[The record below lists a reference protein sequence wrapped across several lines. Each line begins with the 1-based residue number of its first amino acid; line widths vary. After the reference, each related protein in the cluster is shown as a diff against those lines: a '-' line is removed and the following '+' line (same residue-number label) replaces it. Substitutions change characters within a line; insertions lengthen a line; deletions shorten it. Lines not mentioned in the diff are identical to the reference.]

1 MRKGIIILIGIA
13 LVAGVIATG
22 TYGLSK
28 EDLAICQQ
36 AAAIEEGDS
45 NLGFEGFSLTDY
57 PVAFYDGD
65 RDYVITWEEDGYSV
79 KRRKAAVNFIVA
91 TAYPVDDH
99 YEVLT
104 PTIKKMSSLLGMM
117 SAGGMEYGTE
127 EHIATIW
134 HEAFH
139 CYQLTHFPENI
150 EAICQDEIDE
160 NIIAG
165 EIDTDPQAVAL
176 FRQQAQL
183 LEDAVKTGDVDKI
196 HECIVKYR
204 ELDEER
210 NLLLSPKA
218 AALEDYYTRVGG
230 TARYIEACIYKKL
243 LPGQFDSNY
252 LDGISEYSGGSAK
265 YYAMGMAQCMILDK
279 LNPGWKDGFDFSEP
293 VIQKIYAEVFPMDS

>member
-183 LEDAVKTGDVDKI
+183 LEDAVKTDDIDKI
-196 HECIVKYR
+196 RECIVKYR

-210 NLLLSPKA
+210 KQVLSQEVT
-218 AALEDYYTRVGG
+218 ALEDYYTRVEGS
-230 TARYIEACIYKKL
+230 ACYVEACIYKML
-243 LPGQFDSNY
+243 APDSFDSQY
-252 LDGISEYSGGSAK
+252 LDPVSEYVDGSAK
-265 YYAMGMAQCMILDK
+265 YYHTGMAQCMILDG
-279 LNPGWKDGFDFSEP
+279 LNPEWKKGFDFSEP
-293 VIQKIYAEVFPMDS
+293 VIELIYKELGL